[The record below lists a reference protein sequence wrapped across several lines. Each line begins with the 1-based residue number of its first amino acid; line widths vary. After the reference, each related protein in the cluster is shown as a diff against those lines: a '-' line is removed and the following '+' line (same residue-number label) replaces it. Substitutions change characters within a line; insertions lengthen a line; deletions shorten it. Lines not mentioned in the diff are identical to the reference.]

1 MVNAQTPEAAEF
13 AVDCNYA
20 PPEEGRNGPPDGW
33 TKPSWF
39 NRETLE
45 WWWLGKL
52 DPCPVRPMGYV
63 GGRYYFVTAGGELPQ
78 FTSPELHGAGGLT
91 HPFARHLGGPVR
103 HFPKNDPYPKR
114 PSGGP

>member
-1 MVNAQTPEAAEF
+1 MVNAQTLEDDEF

-52 DPCPVRPMGYV
+52 DPCPVRPMGYI
-63 GGRYYFVTAGGELPQ
+63 GGRYYFVTAGGELRQ
-78 FTSPELHGAGGLT
+78 FTSRELQA
-91 HPFARHLGGPVR
+91 PAV
-103 HFPKNDPYPKR
+103 
-114 PSGGP
+114 

>member
-1 MVNAQTPEAAEF
+1 VNAHTLEDDEF

-52 DPCPVRPMGYV
+52 DAPKWKPHRFVRAPAGSGKSTLLEFVRARLDGAAV
-63 GGRYYFVTAGGELPQ
+63 GAVARQLIRRLGSALPTAFVVLEST
-78 FTSPELHGAGGLT
+78 GARVEGD
-91 HPFARHLGGPVR
+91 R
-103 HFPKNDPYPKR
+103 
-114 PSGGP
+114 